1 MRQSIVVK
9 SFIILVAG
17 MAVVGGVVFLGL
29 RASPEVRGEITPPIS
44 PSLDSSPGGG
54 EAATYLRDLR
64 ADDYTTYTHP
74 VYGFSFAYPRA
85 FEFFTTQTVGL
96 DETFVR
102 HPRLPLGINVYV
114 RPVEGSEESET
125 RVAFVTSLS
134 ADYDADPPEGADGE
148 ATALMAQDDPYPG
161 QYTRYFWFAYQQHL
175 YEIQLHAPDRELLE
189 FWARQFLYSDF
200 TLPSQ

>member
-1 MRQSIVVK
+1 MT
-9 SFIILVAG
+9 
-17 MAVVGGVVFLGL
+17 AVSGGVVLGL

-44 PSLDSSPGGG
+44 PPLDSSPGSG

-64 ADDYTTYTHP
+64 VGDYTTYTHP
-74 VYGFSFAYPRA
+74 GYGFSFAYPRA

-102 HPRLPLGINVYV
+102 HPRLPLGINIYV
-114 RPVEGSEESET
+114 RPAEGSEESET

-134 ADYDADPPEGADGE
+134 ADYDAEPPEGAEGG
-148 ATALMAQDDPYPG
+148 AAALMAQDDPYPG

-200 TLPSQ
+200 TLPSP